1 MRGKELP
8 FIKAVFSKQG
18 NTGIAPGEGL
28 GIIDSSLGVACLG
41 LRANVLECNNGAV
54 MAGLGGEVKTK
65 SLTVLAIKR
74 NHVEICLDVDG
85 GRGSPRGRLSSSRSP
100 PPTCR
105 PVRPPPNH
113 DLHLPGLF
121 DPGPLEGQPRHFQ

>member
-1 MRGKELP
+1 MGRKELL

-54 MAGLGGEVKTK
+54 MSGLGGEVKTK

-85 GRGSPRGRLSSSRSP
+85 GSSRWRLSGSP

-105 PVRPPPNH
+105 PVRPSPNH
-113 DLHLPGLF
+113 YPHSPGLF
-121 DPGPLEGQPRHFQ
+121 DPGPLEEEQPHHYQ

>member
-1 MRGKELP
+1 MGRKELL

-85 GRGSPRGRLSSSRSP
+85 GRCSSRGRLSSSP

-113 DLHLPGLF
+113 YPHLPGLF
-121 DPGPLEGQPRHFQ
+121 DPGPLGQPHHCQ